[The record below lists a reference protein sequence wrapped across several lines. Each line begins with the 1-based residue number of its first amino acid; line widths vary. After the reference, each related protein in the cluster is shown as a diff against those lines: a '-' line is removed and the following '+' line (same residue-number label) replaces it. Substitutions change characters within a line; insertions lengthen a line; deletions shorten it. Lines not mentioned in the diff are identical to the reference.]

1 MASQYPPPKK
11 MVVVFPPIF
20 PPKKVPILLS
30 LYKNHGISQLMVW
43 RSKRTLQK
51 RESNPSSW
59 RVQWFL
65 GKLLLIDFPPLATL
79 GFPGDFCWTPG
90 DAMLHQL
97 STSKQPKQVDDS
109 KAPRAVDD
117 TAASWMSF
125 VKHVA
130 WKFVGHFRRCVFFYI
145 SKWIVFW
152 SWWSRWWLQ
161 TCFFFQPYLAKWSN
175 LTSIFF
181 KWVQTTNQW

>member
-1 MASQYPPPKK
+1 
-11 MVVVFPPIF
+11 
-20 PPKKVPILLS
+20 
-30 LYKNHGISQLMVW
+30 MVW
-43 RSKRTLQK
+43 RSKQTLPKK
-51 RESNPSSW
+51 RVIHPSCLEGPS
-59 RVQWFL
+59 WFL
-65 GKLLLIDFPPLATL
+65 GKLLLIDVPPLATL

-117 TAASWMSF
+117 TAVSWMSF

-130 WKFVGHFRRCVFFYI
+130 WIFVGHFRICVFFYI
-145 SKWIVFW
+145 SKWIVVW

-161 TCFFFQPYLAKWSN
+161 TCFFFSALLGEMIQFDEHIFQMGSNHQPVIVSDNTQFLLVLKVMLS
-175 LTSIFF
+175 
-181 KWVQTTNQW
+181 KQ